1 MPVLVVT
8 VSNGS
13 SVITHNYDLSI
24 TLKGGDSPVLLTIYN
39 VNTQS
44 LVLKGVI
51 NSSTTLNL
59 PQGVYYYYIEPL
71 DKNVI
76 VLPQYGYFIVPF
88 STITLYEIQEP
99 TFRAHTVTPLKIAS
113 LPIDYV
119 TAMQVYYAGPFDYIA
134 LGTNTSELLVVKY
147 FYSNSSFVV
156 MWEERFNGNITAVA
170 ISPDF
175 TASAVYFNNR
185 TYVYVFYTSNG
196 SLITIINQWVSQQ
209 ISGGCVGPVNVST
222 VVSPLPLVKS
232 IAIQGNNVFID
243 LDDGAAI
250 VSAEISPESYNAT
263 TVIGTY
269 SRLTYSLHYVYNDLV
284 VTYNDTIYSFY
295 TETSITTLFEGLC
308 LVQIPSFIKYQG
320 LNLTP
325 LVNNQIGFLRF
336 LSHPGNVTLT
346 VNSQYDAFVGIM
358 IPNNVSPNYYIL
370 EFFPNYDYA
379 IQVPDIDTSPDI
391 DGPPIVTPSSNGIAA
406 YFDFNLSDFNYQGQ
420 MLWSKYIPNAVAITS
435 SANGQVIA
443 VLNGSGTNWCILEYN
458 DQGQLIAKVNEIG
471 QNVYSMLQLGIGING
486 GQSYPFT
493 MDEYNKVI
501 FVATSTYLYGIPVG
515 INATIQNGKAIFPV
529 SINVSV
535 SPPYTGVVEITYN
548 GHTTSTETNTSITT
562 FPTSVTLYA
571 HPLSNSTFL
580 GWIVNGTEYNE
591 NPLTIY
597 VGGNTTIIAQFKT
610 QINVTFE
617 EVGLS
622 DTYWFVNISGKTYV
636 TSSQTITVTVKP
648 GVTYTAGLLTYTNS
662 TVTVFQGTVT
672 SNLIVLNFTNYFK
685 PIITCLNLLTPVYNT
700 ASLILSKDYW
710 ESFTNNYGE
719 ALYYYSLLMNGS
731 YKLFNESPQFY
742 AYLQMVMDNP
752 VLPYYT
758 GSINVQPFINNI
770 SPLLS
775 LNLTG
780 ITHLLNLEEEYL
792 SKGDFRTYTQLKAI
806 TLNNITQLLKVI
818 NGRDYGEIAE
828 LSLLNPA
835 NVQTIIPYLT
845 FRNSLIAIFNI
856 SSLVL
861 KNSTSLNTSVI
872 SWFPIVLN
880 TNLQNNS
887 LIAQLY
893 VPPYYSF
900 EGIAQAQQFYSIP
913 VTNLYYN
920 LTVRSI
926 NVGIGSIQVPL
937 NLSKPYSQIVGYYL
951 TFLNTTIINPVFTQ
965 ALKEYKL
972 INILPN
978 VTEYSYLF
986 QQFAEKSVSTRVNVR
1001 PLPINIPFVKITFN
1015 YTPLTIAELYLNTT
1029 PTIVMQNYVVS
1040 TVKGEEYLKALN
1052 NIYFIVPNV
1061 SESNL
1066 IFGTPQKVN
1075 FSVLKLPN
1083 HISFNNTMQDSIA
1096 FLKLNNTYVG
1106 YVTKAKV
1113 ELVSQA
1119 NISQVSIKSTTSPYV
1134 FLLGNTSQLQIVGMP
1149 LGNYTITAQTPQG
1162 VLNTSVEVNNS
1173 NEVINVSLTQHNN
1186 VVNPLPLI
1194 TTSSNG
1200 LPMLGISIIIAL
1212 LVALAVTITLMRRR

>member
-1 MPVLVVT
+1 M
-8 VSNGS
+8 
-13 SVITHNYDLSI
+13 
-24 TLKGGDSPVLLTIYN
+24 
-39 VNTQS
+39 
-44 LVLKGVI
+44 LKGVI

-59 PQGVYYYYIEPL
+59 PQGVYYYYVKPL

-76 VLPQYGYFIVPF
+76 VLPQHGYFIVPF

-99 TFRAHTVTPLKIAS
+99 TFKAHTVTHLKIAS

-119 TAMQVYYAGPFDYIA
+119 TAMQVYYAGPFDYLA
-134 LGTNTSELLVVKY
+134 LGTNTSELLVAKY
-147 FYSNSSFVV
+147 FYFNSSFVV
-156 MWEERFNGNITAVA
+156 MWRERFNGNITAVA

-196 SLITIINQWVSQQ
+196 SLITIINQWVYYQV
-209 ISGGCVGPVNVST
+209 SGGCFGGINVST

-243 LDDGAAI
+243 LNGGAAI

-263 TVIGTY
+263 TLIGTHH
-269 SRLTYSLHYVYNDLV
+269 RLTFSIFYVYNDLV
-284 VTYNDTIYSFY
+284 DTYNDTIYSFY
-295 TETSITTLFEGLC
+295 TEYSFTISFEGLS
-308 LVQIPSFIKYQG
+308 LVQIPSFINYQG
-320 LNLTP
+320 LNLN
-325 LVNNQIGFLRF
+325 LSFIELFRF
-336 LSHPGNVTLT
+336 LSNPGNVTLT
-346 VNSQYDAFVGIM
+346 VNSQYDAFLGIM

-370 EFFPNYDYA
+370 EFFPNHDYM
-379 IQVPDIDTSPDI
+379 IQIPDIDTSPDI
-391 DGPPIVTPSSNGIAA
+391 DAPPIVTPSSNGIAA

-443 VLNGSGTNWCILEYN
+443 ALNGSGTNWSILEYN
-458 DQGQLIAKVNEIG
+458 DLGQLIAKVNEIG
-471 QNVYSMLQLGIGING
+471 QNVYSMEQLGIGING

-501 FVATSTYLYGIPVG
+501 FVATSTNLYAIPVG
-515 INATIQNGKAIFPV
+515 INATIQNGKVILPV
-529 SINVSV
+529 RINVSV

-571 HPLSNSTFL
+571 NSLSNSTFF

-710 ESFTNNYGE
+710 ENFMNNYGE

-742 AYLQMVMDNP
+742 AYLQMVMNNP

-780 ITHLLNLEEEYL
+780 ITHLLNLEGEYL
-792 SKGDFRTYTQLKAI
+792 SKGDFRTYTQLRAI

-818 NGRDYGEIAE
+818 NGRDYDEIAE

-835 NVQTIIPYLT
+835 DVQTIIPYLT

-861 KNSTSLNTSVI
+861 KDPTSLNMSVI

-880 TNLQNNS
+880 TDLQNNS

-965 ALKEYKL
+965 VLKEYKL

-1001 PLPINIPFVKITFN
+1001 PLPINISFVKITLN

-1029 PTIVMQNYVVS
+1029 PTIIMQNYVVS

-1061 SESNL
+1061 SEGNL

-1134 FLLGNTSQLQIVGMP
+1134 FLLGNISQLQIIGMP

-1173 NEVINVSLTQHNN
+1173 NEVINVSLTQNNN

-1194 TTSSNG
+1194 TTSSNS